1 MTPYSN
7 RFDVMTTTPRDQLS
21 VTRGRPTHRV
31 ASIYQFKRSGWSKQE
46 RDRVAGQLI
55 QHGFNDTVEYPTVRH
70 FIESLPLLYQKED
83 LILYQDRNVLSY
95 LNYAWINDRDGMHY
109 DFVRAVQLHH
119 AVMSRVFKIECRMTP
134 TKVSKYC
141 REISLL

>member
-1 MTPYSN
+1 MTPSN
-7 RFDVMTTTPRDQLS
+7 RFDAMTTTPRDQFS
-21 VTRGRPTHRV
+21 VTRGRPTLRV
-31 ASIYQFKRSGWSKQE
+31 TSIYQLKRSGWSKQE
-46 RDRVAGQLI
+46 TERVAAQLI

-70 FIESLPLLYQKED
+70 FIESLPLLYKKED

-95 LNYAWINDRDGMHY
+95 LNYAWINDQDGMHY

-119 AVMSRVFKIECRMTP
+119 AVMSRVLEIECRITP